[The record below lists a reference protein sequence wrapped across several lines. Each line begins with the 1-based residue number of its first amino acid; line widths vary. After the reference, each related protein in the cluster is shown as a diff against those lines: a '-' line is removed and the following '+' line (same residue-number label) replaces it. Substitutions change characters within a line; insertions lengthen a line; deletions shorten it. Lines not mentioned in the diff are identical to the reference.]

1 MIRTL
6 LFRVAIDLFTLIQT
20 DHGPIQKWVCLIYFE
35 KKSNILNVDFK
46 EVLAPQR
53 PPAPPTEYYQMNL
66 GGFDTLNLLKM
77 TPNSMPG
84 FVGCIRGLQ
93 LGDYLVDL
101 ETQLASS
108 DIGNFYDY
116 CKF

>member
-1 MIRTL
+1 MITTQ
-6 LFRVAIDLFTLIQT
+6 LFPVTTERFTLIQT
-20 DHGPIQKWVCLIYFE
+20 DRGLILKWVCKKKNGFE
-35 KKSNILNVDFK
+35 AIITMDFFLFA

-77 TPNSMPG
+77 TPNPMPG

-101 ETQLASS
+101 EAQLASS
-108 DIGNFYDY
+108 DIGNFY
-116 CKF
+116 